1 MPGTPGGRAG
11 SGRGRVG
18 LCVETAAGAAG
29 VLWEAPG
36 FGEEGGTLFQAGRGQ
51 HGQSDPEATE
61 VGLWPLE
68 AGIDADAGRRRQVG
82 HHLPEVRSQARPGP
96 PTWRSGSASS
106 LAKRGNRGQ
115 DEAFTPRMLETVLLS
130 AASGRLCPAWGVL
143 PAPGSGRGGPT
154 GGAGVK
160 ETDRVQAVTEHSVRA
175 LRGALPRAMTEH
187 FLEEAEISRLSYC
200 CNQALRAGRHTTEI
214 SCLMVLEAR
223 RPKARGGSVTCL
235 SPSCWC
241 VPPSLVPLC
250 AVD

>member
-18 LCVETAAGAAG
+18 LCVESAAGAAG

-36 FGEEGGTLFQAGRGQ
+36 FGEEGGTLFQAGGGQ

-115 DEAFTPRMLETVLLS
+115 DEAFTPRMLETVRLS
-130 AASGRLCPAWGVL
+130 AASGRLCTAWGVL
-143 PAPGSGRGGPT
+143 PAPGSGRRWPSVSREGGPHQALSLPAPSSWT
-154 GGAGVK
+154 SSLWSREKSMGAAGPV
-160 ETDRVQAVTEHSVRA
+160 
-175 LRGALPRAMTEH
+175 LPSR
-187 FLEEAEISRLSYC
+187 FKDEEARASWRPHWGLTSQMLS
-200 CNQALRAGRHTTEI
+200 Q
-214 SCLMVLEAR
+214 SMKMVVGGPLEVL
-223 RPKARGGSVTCL
+223 G
-235 SPSCWC
+235 
-241 VPPSLVPLC
+241 
-250 AVD
+250 